1 MLENIRKASEGVV
14 GKAVMTVLMG
24 LIIVSFAIWGVGDMF
39 RGTVSNKAATVGDQV
54 ITSDQFRAA
63 FERQKQQYSQMLK
76 QPLTSQMA
84 LQMGVDK
91 GVLNRLESE
100 AALDSRASALGLS
113 LSDAQIAEMV
123 QTDPS
128 FTDASG
134 KFNRLNFDELLRQN
148 GLSEVGFLAQ
158 QRATYIRA
166 QIERAIT
173 DDPAAPKA
181 LSEVL
186 AKVDGQTRS
195 IDTITLAPSA
205 VGDPAAPSDDALAK
219 FFEAH
224 KASYRANE
232 LRTLTIVEASPEALA
247 KPNEISD
254 EDAKAFYEKNKVTTF
269 TQNASRHLDQLTFVT
284 DAEAAA
290 ALAELAAGKT
300 FDDLVKE
307 RKLTPVDVDLGVVTK
322 KSPLDK
328 IILDA
333 AFALAAGKPSDVV
346 KGPFGPVILRASAIV
361 DERTKPYDEVA
372 ADIKKQLAI
381 KAAGDD
387 VSVLH
392 DKIEDLRVTGKNL
405 VDAAKAVGLD
415 VTTFEGVDFSG
426 NDKSG
431 APVVIP
437 GGPQVIKAAFAS
449 DVAADDPPISLK
461 GGAQVWFDVTKIEPA
476 HDRTLVE
483 AKDKVL
489 ADYKSDAIGKALT
502 DKAADLVKQIKGGV
516 DIAKL
521 ATDLGVEKKSAVGV
535 KRSGGVG
542 LGAALV
548 SAIFQTGPEGVGS
561 AADAGGRV
569 IFKVTADKLP
579 DVDFASADMVKATKA
594 LGQGLSSDILAQY
607 VDAAKKQLGVTVDQD
622 IVNRSVGP

>member
-14 GKAVMTVLMG
+14 GKSIMTVLMG

-39 RGTVSNKAATVGDQV
+39 GGSVSNKAAKVGDQV
-54 ITSDQFRAA
+54 ITSEQFRAA

-100 AALDSRASALGLS
+100 ATLDSRASALGLS
-113 LSDAQIAEMV
+113 LSDAQIAQMV
-123 QTDPS
+123 QTDLS
-128 FTDASG
+128 FADVSG
-134 KFNRLNFDELLRQN
+134 KFNRANFDELLRQN
-148 GLSEVGFLAQ
+148 GLSEAGFFAQ
-158 QRATYIRA
+158 QRATYIRS

-173 DDPAAPKA
+173 DDPVAPKA
-181 LSEVL
+181 LSEAL

-195 IDTITLAPSA
+195 IDFITLAPSA
-205 VGDPAAPSDDALAK
+205 VGDPAAPSDDDLAK

-224 KASYRANE
+224 KANYRANE
-232 LRTLTIVEASPEALA
+232 LRALTIVEASPEALA

-254 EDAKAFYEKNKVTTF
+254 EDAKTFYEKNKATTF
-269 TQNASRHLDQLTFVT
+269 TQTASRHLDQLTFAS

-290 ALAELAAGKT
+290 AQAELAAGT
-300 FDDLVKE
+300 SFDDLVKE
-307 RKLTPVDVDLGVVTK
+307 RKLTPADVDLGIVTK

-328 IILDA
+328 AILDA
-333 AFALAAGKPSDVV
+333 AFALVDGKPSDVV

-361 DERTKPYDEVA
+361 DERVKPYDEVA

-387 VSVLH
+387 VSALH
-392 DKIEDLRVTGKNL
+392 DKIEDLRVSGKNL
-405 VDAAKAVGLD
+405 VDAAKAVGVE
-415 VTTFEGVDFSG
+415 VTSFEGVDSSG

-437 GGPQVIKAAFAS
+437 GGPQVLKAAFAS
-449 DVAADDPPISLK
+449 DVGADDPPVSLK
-461 GGAQVWFDVTKIEPA
+461 GGALIWFDVTKIEPA
-476 HDRTLVE
+476 HDLTLAE

-489 ADYKSDAIGKALT
+489 ADYKADAIAKALT
-502 DKAADLVKQIKGGV
+502 DKAADLVKQIKGGA

-521 ATDLGVEKKSAVGV
+521 AADLGVEKKSAVGV

-548 SAIFQTGPEGVGS
+548 TAIFQIGPDGVGS

-569 IFKVTADKLP
+569 VFKVTADKVP
-579 DVDFASADMVKATKA
+579 DIDFASADMVKATKA

-622 IVNRSVGP
+622 VVNRSVGP

>member
-14 GKAVMTVLMG
+14 GKAIMTVLMG
-24 LIIVSFAIWGVGDMF
+24 LIIISFAIWGVGDMF

-54 ITSDQFRAA
+54 ITSEQFRAA

-100 AALDSRASALGLS
+100 ATLDSRARALGLS

-128 FTDASG
+128 FVDASG
-134 KFNRLNFDELLRQN
+134 KFNRANFDEVLRQN
-148 GLSEVGFLAQ
+148 GLSEAGFFAQ

-186 AKVDGQTRS
+186 ARVDGQARS

-205 VGDPAAPSDDALAK
+205 VGDPAAPSDDDLAK

-224 KASYRANE
+224 KANYRANE
-232 LRTLTIVEASPEALA
+232 LRALSIVEASPEALA

-254 EDAKAFYEKNKVTTF
+254 EDAKAFYEKNKATTF
-269 TQNASRHLDQLTFVT
+269 TQNASRHLDQLTFAS

-290 ALAELAAGKT
+290 ALAELAAGT
-300 FDDLVKE
+300 SFDDLVKG
-307 RKLTPVDVDLGVVTK
+307 RKLTTADVDLGVVTK

-328 IILDA
+328 TILDA
-333 AFALAAGKPSDVV
+333 AFALAEGKSSDVV

-387 VSVLH
+387 VAALH
-392 DKIEDLRVTGKNL
+392 DKIEDLRVSGKSL

-415 VTTFEGVDFSG
+415 VTTFQGVDSSG
-426 NDKSG
+426 DDNSG

-476 HDRTLVE
+476 HDRTLAE

-489 ADYKSDAIGKALT
+489 ADYKTDAIGKALV
-502 DKAADLVKQIKGGV
+502 DKAADLVKQIKGGA
-516 DIAKL
+516 DLAKL
-521 ATDLGVEKKSAVGV
+521 ATDLGVEKKSSVGV

-548 SAIFQTGPEGVGS
+548 SAIFQTGPDGVGS

-569 IFKVTADKLP
+569 VFKVTADTVP

-594 LGQGLSSDILAQY
+594 LGQGLASDILAQF